1 MSLRGKDIISISDIK
16 RSDLER
22 IFRVAS
28 SRFQGDEL
36 KGKIIAM
43 AFFEP
48 STRTR
53 FSFETATLR
62 LGGNYIGFEATQSTS
77 LAKGESFSDT
87 IRMLDSYADG
97 IVVRHSLEG
106 AAKLAAEL
114 AEAPVINA
122 GDGTKNHPTQ
132 AMIDLYTIW
141 KERGNLDNL
150 TYGVLGDLRYGR
162 AAASF
167 LKALNLYSPKKV
179 YLICPEGLRPKQE
192 LLDSLKMPWEF
203 SDLKDALPELDVLYV
218 TRVQK
223 ERFPDPSEY
232 ERVKGSYKVDS
243 SILKDA
249 KEGLMILHPLPRV
262 DEISLDVDSTP
273 YAYYFKQAA
282 NGVPV
287 RMALLSEV
295 IP

>member
-1 MSLRGKDIISISDIK
+1 MSLRGKDIISISDIR

-22 IFRVAS
+22 LFRVAS
-28 SRFQGDEL
+28 SKFQGDEL
-36 KGKIIAM
+36 KGKIVAM

-62 LGGNYIGFEATQSTS
+62 LGGSYIGFEAAQSTS

-167 LKALNLYSPKKV
+167 LKALNLYYPKKV

-203 SDLKDALPELDVLYV
+203 SDLKEALPELDVLYV

-243 SILKDA
+243 STLKDA

-273 YAYYFKQAA
+273 HAYYFKQAA

>member
-1 MSLRGKDIISISDIK
+1 MSLRGRDVISISDFK

-22 IFRVAS
+22 LFRVAS

-36 KGKIIAM
+36 RGKVIAM

-62 LGGNYIGFEATQSTS
+62 LGGSYLGFEVTQATS

-87 IRMLDSYADG
+87 IRMLDAYSDG
-97 IVVRHSLEG
+97 IVVRHSIEG

-114 AEAPVINA
+114 AEVPIINA

-132 AMIDLYTIW
+132 AMIDLYTVW
-141 KERGNLDNL
+141 KERGGIDNL
-150 TYGVLGDLRYGR
+150 VYGVLGDLRYGR

-167 LKALNLYSPKKV
+167 LKALNLYSPRKV
-179 YLICPEGLRPKQE
+179 YLISPEGLKPRQE
-192 LLDSLKMPWEF
+192 LLDSLKVPWEF
-203 SDLKDALPELDVLYV
+203 AELKEVIPELDVLYV

-232 ERVKGSYKVDS
+232 ERVKGSYRVDS
-243 SILKDA
+243 SILKDV
-249 KEGLMILHPLPRV
+249 KETLMILHPLPRV

-282 NGVPV
+282 NGVPL

>member
-1 MSLRGKDIISISDIK
+1 
-16 RSDLER
+16 
-22 IFRVAS
+22 
-28 SRFQGDEL
+28 
-36 KGKIIAM
+36 
-43 AFFEP
+43 
-48 STRTR
+48 
-53 FSFETATLR
+53 
-62 LGGNYIGFEATQSTS
+62 
-77 LAKGESFSDT
+77 
-87 IRMLDSYADG
+87 MLDSYADG

>member
-1 MSLRGKDIISISDIK
+1 MSLRGRDVISISDF
-16 RSDLER
+16 RRNELER
-22 IFRVAS
+22 LFRVAS

-36 KGKIIAM
+36 RGKVIAM

-62 LGGNYIGFEATQSTS
+62 LGGSYIGFEYTQATS

-87 IRMLDSYADG
+87 IRMLDAYSDG
-97 IVVRHSLEG
+97 IVVRHSIEG

-114 AEAPVINA
+114 ANVPVINA

-141 KERGNLDNL
+141 KERGSVDNL
-150 TYGVLGDLRYGR
+150 VYGVLGDLRYGR

-167 LKALNLYSPKKV
+167 LKALNVYSPRKV
-179 YLICPEGLRPKQE
+179 YLISPEGLKPRQE
-192 LLDSLKMPWEF
+192 LLDSLKVPWDF
-203 SDLKDALPELDVLYV
+203 ADLREVISELDVLYA

-232 ERVKGSYKVDS
+232 ERVKGSYRIDS
-243 SILKDA
+243 SVLKDV
-249 KEGLMILHPLPRV
+249 KETLMILHPLPRV

-282 NGVPV
+282 NGVPL

>member
-1 MSLRGKDIISISDIK
+1 MSLRGKDIISISDIR

-22 IFRVAS
+22 LFRVAS
-28 SRFQGDEL
+28 SKFQGDEL

-62 LGGNYIGFEATQSTS
+62 LGGNYISFEAAHSTS
-77 LAKGESFSDT
+77 IAKGESFSDT

-114 AEAPVINA
+114 AESPVINA

-141 KERGNLDNL
+141 KEKGNLDNL

-203 SDLKDALPELDVLYV
+203 SDLKEVLAELDVLYV

-273 YAYYFKQAA
+273 HAYYFKQAA